1 MSNLIFKIH
10 HAVDMVRDR
19 LVQEQ
24 GEIGLQFVG
33 AYNEKRIPK
42 YPAAVIIPGPL
53 DKEIHSTHT
62 FEIAIALDV
71 YIYHA
76 NLTLTKRERS
86 REELL
91 LVDKTEEVLESDYTW
106 LSDPNDVSTARV
118 IFGYVSEVRPLTI
131 QPQANKSDM
140 VIGTRLSWRG
150 LSQRR
155 FRPDES

>member
-1 MSNLIFKIH
+1 MTELIHKIH
-10 HAVDMVRDR
+10 HAVDMIRER

-24 GEIGLQFVG
+24 GEIGLEYVG

-42 YPAAVIIPGPL
+42 YPAAIIIPGPMN
-53 DKEIHSTHT
+53 KEIHATHT
-62 FEIAIALDV
+62 FEILLTADV

-91 LVDKTEEVLESDYTW
+91 LVAKTEEVLESDYAW
-106 LSDPNDVSTARV
+106 LVDPDDPATSRV
-118 IFGYVSEVRPLTI
+118 IFGYVAEVRPLTI
-131 QPQANKSDM
+131 QPQSNKSDM
-140 VIGTRLSWRG
+140 VIGTRISWRG

-155 FRPDES
+155 FAPDEG